1 MNARDQLRGRLSFG
15 GGFGGGGGMPVSLTV
30 EPDQLQDRS
39 IRPEDDVGKG
49 PNRELT
55 KLFPD
60 GIEIRILAGRS
71 GAKYSW
77 ERVYP
82 SPGGT
87 SKDAYLGSTFDS
99 DSCAYEIN
107 GRTNVAA
114 DTIVFARFSRVG
126 PHLIFSIGGSG
137 SSGSWRHFK
146 ITSDEPDGY
155 GRWTAKLLTNT
166 APIEYTTTIRV
177 KLTPSGGSTFLVNR
191 DYDGEEID
199 SVDGTSRT
207 VSDGVTT
214 SGSSTV
220 TSSTGNFTSADLD
233 SKISGTG
240 IPDGSRI
247 TAINST
253 TSVSISSAATATGSS
268 LTLTITPV
276 FRCFQSRG
284 ADVLIIE
291 YCVDG
296 DDYCDRLTLPA
307 PILLEKD
314 IDCGEALGGALVFTE
329 SSNSQYMV
337 APSPMRI

>member
-1 MNARDQLRGRLSFG
+1 MNARGAIPGRLRFG
-15 GGFGGGGGMPVSLTV
+15 SALTGTGIPVSLDTDQGTL
-30 EPDQLQDRS
+30 PDRGLRPQGDFARGPHGEN
-39 IRPEDDVGKG
+39 IRTQ
-49 PNRELT
+49 RET
-55 KLFPD
+55 F
-60 GIEIRILAGRS
+60 EIRIKAERS

-77 ERVYP
+77 ERYHPAPVGA
-82 SPGGT
+82 STNKDGGGQF
-87 SKDAYLGSTFDS
+87 SGIFAF
-99 DSCAYEIN
+99 EIN
-107 GRTNVAA
+107 GRTTVPAGFIA
-114 DTIVFARFSRVG
+114 TASWSDVG
-126 PHLIFSIGGSG
+126 PWLIFSFTASGGG
-137 SSGSWRHFK
+137 GSWRHFK

-240 IPDGSRI
+240 IPTGARI